1 MFSSAINCPLTD
13 QAGPCRI
20 LRLVL
25 LSAADNAARPELN
38 SEVDA
43 HWRKVKG
50 IKSYLTLS
58 GGSRSRG
65 QTVHHVLDTTD
76 FTLPRGHPPRIRQGD
91 FVVSPKD
98 YNLIECIKSKDDAPA
113 CHDKSGSRASLGT
126 AAVVQY
132 SEIKTSEITK
142 LNHKSDKD

>member
-1 MFSSAINCPLTD
+1 MLLKA
-13 QAGPCRI
+13 CRI

-38 SEVDA
+38 SEVGA

-58 GGSRSRG
+58 GGSRSRS
-65 QTVHHVLDTTD
+65 QTVHPVLDTTN
-76 FTLPRGHPPRIRQGD
+76 FTLPRGHPPRISQGD

-98 YNLIECIKSKDDAPA
+98 YNLIECIKRKDDAPA
-113 CHDKSGSRASLGT
+113 GPDKSGSRVNLGTDGT
-126 AAVVQY
+126 AAVAIHQ
-132 SEIKTSEITK
+132 TSSTPKE
-142 LNHKSDKD
+142 